1 MGCKASLFAY
11 NDCDRMIVKAEDS
24 TLRESSGCRK
34 SWYGKSRGWTMKVS
48 SVEQMRGMDRQ
59 AAENLGISEEILME
73 NAGVASFHV
82 LSRELGVV
90 GRRYTVFCGIGN
102 NGGDGL
108 VVARHILS
116 GGGTPRV
123 LLVGDPD
130 RFRGAAKTNW
140 EIIERLPIEVKRVKE
155 IAAVRSSV
163 IHSDGIVD
171 ALFGTGLDRA
181 VSGIHEQ
188 VIELINMSAKPVLS
202 LDIPSGVS
210 GETGEVMGTAV
221 QADYTVTFGLPKI
234 GNILYPGYGLCGKLH
249 LCRISFPP
257 AFCEDEKIKV
267 ETNGFISLPLR
278 KPTLHKGSAGDV
290 LFIAGATGYYG
301 APYFSAMSFLKAGG
315 GYSRLAA
322 PWSMTPFLATR
333 GSEIVFVPQT
343 ETTEGSLS
351 LKNKG
356 ALLELAGRADMVVMG
371 PGLSL
376 ANETQELIR
385 ELAAGIEKPLLIDG
399 DGITALADH
408 REIIRNRPAPTVLTP
423 HPGEMSRLTGKPI
436 SESENKRIPI
446 LQETAADLQALIVLK
461 GAHSLIGTPERRVF
475 INLSGNA
482 GMATAGAGDVLT
494 GTIAAMS
501 CLGLPLEEAVRK
513 GVFIHGLSGDLAAAD
528 KGEDGIT
535 AQDILNYLPYAMKQD
550 REGLDEILAERYK
563 GPMIV

>member
-1 MGCKASLFAY
+1 VDAG
-11 NDCDRMIVKAEDS
+11 NPGIETAE
-24 TLRESSGCRK
+24 
-34 SWYGKSRGWTMKVS
+34 GWTMKIS
-48 SVEQMRGMDRQ
+48 SVEQMREMDRQ

-73 NAGVASFHV
+73 NAGASSFHV

-90 GRRYTVFCGIGN
+90 GRRYAVFCGVGN

-123 LLVGDPD
+123 LLVGEPD

-140 EIIERLPIEVKRVKE
+140 EIVERLPIEVKRVKE
-155 IAAVRSSV
+155 IATVRSSV

-221 QADYTVTFGLPKI
+221 RADHTVTFGLPKI
-234 GNILYPGYGLCGKLH
+234 GNMLYPGYDLCGKLH
-249 LCRISFPP
+249 LCHISFPP
-257 AFCEDEKIKV
+257 ALYNDERIKI
-267 ETNGFISLPLR
+267 ETNGFITLPLR

-290 LFIAGATGYYG
+290 LFIAGAAGYYG

-315 GYSRLAA
+315 GYTRLAA

-333 GSEIVFVPQT
+333 GSEIVFVPQV

-376 ANETQELIR
+376 AAETQELIR
-385 ELAAGIEKPLLIDG
+385 ELAAEIEKPLLIDG

-408 REIIRNRPAPTVLTP
+408 REIIRNRPAPTILTP
-423 HPGEMSRLTGKPI
+423 HPGEMSRLTGKPVP
-436 SESENKRIPI
+436 ESEKKRIPI
-446 LQETAADLQALIVLK
+446 LQETTSDLQALIVLK

-482 GMATAGAGDVLT
+482 GMATAGSGDVLT

-513 GVFIHGLSGDLAAAD
+513 GVFIHGFSGDLAAAD

-535 AQDILNYLPYAMKQD
+535 ALDILNYLPYAMKQD
-550 REGLDEILAERYK
+550 REGLDDILAERYE
-563 GPMIV
+563 GPAIV